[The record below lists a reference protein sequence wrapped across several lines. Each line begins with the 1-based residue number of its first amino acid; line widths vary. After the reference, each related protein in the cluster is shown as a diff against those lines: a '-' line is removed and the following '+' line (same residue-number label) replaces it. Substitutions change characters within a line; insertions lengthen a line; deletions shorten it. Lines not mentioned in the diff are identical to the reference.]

1 MRSDVYIKCLICI
14 IQVFT
19 DKSVR
24 GNQLSCMMSVIICA
38 HGNVAY
44 KEKIVVSFGKGR
56 YKSLVVCFF
65 LFKY

>member
-24 GNQLSCMMSVIICA
+24 GNQLSCMMSELIFA
-38 HGNVAY
+38 HGNAAY
-44 KEKIVVSFGKGR
+44 EEKIVVSFGKGS

-65 LFKY
+65 IFKY